1 MGQTRPMTQH
11 EPRVGALVLVGTPIG
26 NVGDLS
32 PRARDALGN
41 ADAIACEDT
50 RRTGKLLGLLGI
62 AAPKLIVANDH
73 TETDACAPVVRR
85 VAAGERVALVTDA
98 GMPAISDPGQV
109 VVAAVVAA
117 GLPVEVVPGPS
128 ALDTAVALSGIPAG
142 RFCFEGFLPRKGAA
156 RGGRL
161 AVLAAESRPTVL
173 YEAPHRLV
181 RTLGD
186 LRDVCGD
193 ARGVAVVRELTK
205 LHEEHWRGD
214 LASACA
220 WAADHEPR
228 GEYVI
233 IVSGTP
239 AVRDVADDEIRDAL
253 DAIRGDGASTRDA
266 VEAVSMALDVPHRR
280 VYTIALDKPGTS
292 QADR

>member
-1 MGQTRPMTQH
+1 MTQ
-11 EPRVGALVLVGTPIG
+11 RDSRAGALVLVGTPIG

-32 PRARDALGN
+32 PRAREALGD

-62 AAPKLIVANDH
+62 TAPKLIVANDH
-73 TETDACAPVVRR
+73 TELDAAAHIVHR

-156 RGGRL
+156 RGQRL
-161 AVLAAESRPTVL
+161 AVLAAETRPTVL

-181 RTLGD
+181 RTLSD
-186 LRDVCGD
+186 LREVCGD
-193 ARGVAVVRELTK
+193 ARAVAVVRELTK
-205 LHEEHWRGD
+205 VHEEHWRGD

-220 WAADHEPR
+220 WAENREPR
-228 GEYVI
+228 GEYV
-233 IVSGTP
+233 VVVAGAP
-239 AVRDVADDEIRDAL
+239 AARDVADGEIRDAL

-266 VEAVSMALDVPHRR
+266 VEAVSVALDVPHRR
-280 VYTIALDKPGTS
+280 VYAIALGKPGS
-292 QADR
+292 PDAGR